1 MPLTNRSESQVTRNL
16 TDADALTLGEDTA
29 IEFRAMAAPP
39 TPPSGAVLAYAGSDG
54 KLHAKNDAGAEF
66 DLTAGATALI
76 ELSDVDAKTGTGT
89 TVVMQGSPTLTTPV
103 IADLTSAT
111 HSHQN
116 AAGGGT
122 LDAAAIAAG
131 TLDSARLAAKNKTIT
146 RILYVE
152 NPTATDEIP
161 ICYVPDAATMVAVRA
176 VTDVGTVNF
185 NIEKRAKLTPDV
197 AGTNVWTADKQ
208 ATAAGLEQ
216 LTFDSGAVSADNW
229 LHYSA
234 SAVASSPTKLWVSIE
249 YTID

>member
-1 MPLTNRSESQVTRNL
+1 MPLTNRSESQVARNL

-29 IEFRAMAAPP
+29 IEFRAMAAPQ

-89 TVVMQGSPTLTTPV
+89 TVVMQGSPTLTTPA
-103 IADLTSAT
+103 ITDFSSAT

-122 LDAAAIAAG
+122 LDVAAVASG
-131 TLDSARLAAKNKTIT
+131 TLDSARLAAKNKTVA
-146 RILYVE
+146 RILYIE
-152 NPTATDEIP
+152 NPSATDEIP
-161 ICYVPDAATMVAVRA
+161 IAYVPDAATMVAVRA
-176 VTDVGTVNF
+176 VTDVGTVDF

-197 AGTNVWTADKQ
+197 AGTNVWTVDKQ

-216 LTFDSGAVSADNW
+216 LSFDAGAIGADNW

-234 SAVASSPTKLWVSIE
+234 SAIASSPTKLWISLE

>member
-54 KLHAKNDAGAEF
+54 RLHAKNDAGAEF
-66 DLTAGATALI
+66 DLTAGATTLI

-103 IADLTSAT
+103 IADFSSAT

-131 TLDSARLAAKNKTIT
+131 TLNSARLAAKNKTVA
-146 RILYVE
+146 RILYIE
-152 NPTATDEIP
+152 NPAATDEIP
-161 ICYVPDAATMVAVRA
+161 IAYVPDAATMVAVRA
-176 VTDVGTVNF
+176 VTDVGTVDF

-197 AGTNVWTADKQ
+197 A
-208 ATAAGLEQ
+208 
-216 LTFDSGAVSADNW
+216 
-229 LHYSA
+229 
-234 SAVASSPTKLWVSIE
+234 
-249 YTID
+249 

>member
-1 MPLTNRSESQVTRNL
+1 MPLTNRSESQVARNL

-29 IEFRAMAAPP
+29 IEFRTMAPPP

-54 KLHAKNDAGAEF
+54 RLYAKNDAGAEF

-103 IADLTSAT
+103 IADFSSAT

-131 TLDSARLAAKNKTIT
+131 TLNSARLAAKNKTVT
-146 RILYVE
+146 RIIYIE
-152 NPTATDEIP
+152 NPAATDELP
-161 ICYVPDAATMVAVRA
+161 IAYVPDAATMVAVRA

-185 NIEKRAKLTPDV
+185 NIEKRVKLTPDV
-197 AGTNVWTADKQ
+197 AGTNVWTVDKQ

-216 LTFDSGAVSADNW
+216 LTFDAGAVSADNW

-234 SAVASSPTKLWVSIE
+234 SAVASAPTKLWVTLE